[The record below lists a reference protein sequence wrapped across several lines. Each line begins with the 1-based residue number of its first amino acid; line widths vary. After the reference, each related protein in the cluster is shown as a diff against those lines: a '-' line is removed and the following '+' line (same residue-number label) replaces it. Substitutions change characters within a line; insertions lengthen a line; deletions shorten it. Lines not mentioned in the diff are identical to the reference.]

1 MNLSP
6 SSDFYKT
13 LALECSTQQIGVD
26 LFVLTGQ
33 YVDLATICKFL
44 NNLMRHCTVH
54 AGIRCPYPSL
64 SHS

>member
-33 YVDLATICKFL
+33 YVDLATICKFF
-44 NNLMRHCTVH
+44 
-54 AGIRCPYPSL
+54 
-64 SHS
+64 